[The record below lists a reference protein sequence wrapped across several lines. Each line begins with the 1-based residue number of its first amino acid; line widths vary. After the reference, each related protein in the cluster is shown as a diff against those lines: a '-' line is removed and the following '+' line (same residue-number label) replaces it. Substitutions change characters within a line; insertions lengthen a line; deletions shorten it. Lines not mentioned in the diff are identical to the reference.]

1 MQRFLLFGLK
11 NNFKSDKAKWKLFIR
26 SSKKSVFQWAM
37 HCTICQFWKSVGKG
51 WVVLR
56 KWSLPSYPSQFVKLI
71 FHYST
76 SNCSFMNLEKYSW
89 ELLTVVLPCQAAYFI
104 QVREGELCR
113 ASLIRCFAKALH
125 SIILHFTPLNY
136 SIHYNRLKLFSTLHI
151 SF

>member
-26 SSKKSVFQWAM
+26 ASKKVCFSELFY
-37 HCTICQFWKSVGKG
+37 TQFVTSDKAVGKG
-51 WVVLR
+51 WVVLCKR
-56 KWSLPSYPSQFVKLI
+56 GLPSYPSQLVKLI

-76 SNCSFMNLEKYSW
+76 SNCSFMNLDKYSW

-113 ASLIRCFAKALH
+113 ASLIRDFAKALH

-136 SIHYNRLKLFSTLHI
+136 SIHYNRLQLFSTLRI